1 MIEPGVMTE
10 TPITA
15 SVAEV
20 LAELDEYRSLEA
32 DWDLEG
38 AEPIDPE
45 SLRLARTIVEA
56 VASRSGPAEAP
67 WQRPDTAPGPD
78 GSVMLTWEENDRHVL
93 MIARPGEPDI
103 VECILQEATSPP
115 QRRMLPLVEAV
126 DRALWALS
134 GK

>member
-1 MIEPGVMTE
+1 MSEPGVVTE

-45 SLRLARTIVEA
+45 SHRLARTIVEA
-56 VASRSGPAEAP
+56 VASRSGPAEVP
-67 WQRPDTAPGPD
+67 WQRHDTAPGPD
-78 GSVMLTWEENDRHVL
+78 GSVMLTWEGNDRHVL

-103 VECILQEATSPP
+103 VECILQ
-115 QRRMLPLVEAV
+115 MDLVQIAEV
-126 DRALWALS
+126 LS
-134 GK
+134 DEECVA